1 MNSFIRFNRGLF
13 RLPIAVQLWM
23 LLLVS
28 ANLILPVIYFQQ
40 SEARIVLLTFF
51 AGILLMVIITGASG
65 FTRLLGLGHIF
76 WVPLVLFL
84 ISRLGSIPAT
94 DAYGIWIRSVIAV
107 NTISLVLDAIDV
119 VRFARGERSEIVSV
133 E

>member
-1 MNSFIRFNRGLF
+1 MNAFIRFNRGLF
-13 RLPIAVQLWM
+13 RLPIAVRLWM

-84 ISRLGSIPAT
+84 VSRLGSIPAT
-94 DAYGIWIRSVIAV
+94 DAYGIWIRPVIAV

>member
-1 MNSFIRFNRGLF
+1 MNAFIRFNRGLL
-13 RLPIAVQLWM
+13 RLPIGVRLWM

-40 SEARIVLLTFF
+40 SEARIVLLTFL
-51 AGILLMVIITGASG
+51 AGFLLMVLITGTSG

-76 WVPLVLFL
+76 WIPLVLFL
-84 ISRLGSIPAT
+84 VSRLNSIPAT
-94 DAYGIWIRSVIAV
+94 DAYGIWVRSVIMI
-107 NTISLVLDAIDV
+107 NTISLVLDAVDV